1 MPLKIRK
8 ALTDDIEQLT
18 KLINSA
24 YRDQLSR
31 SWTTEKSFVQG
42 NRITIQQLERDLEQE
57 NFQLLIGESEQGLM
71 VGCIGLTFNE
81 DTVEIATFAID
92 PKVQNSGYGREM
104 LGFAENYVPNHHP
117 DASQFIMYVLDVRVE
132 LISYYE
138 RRGYYRTGCIE
149 AYPIEAEVGQPLV
162 PIQLIEMKK
171 AIL

>member
-1 MPLKIRK
+1 MPLNIRK

-42 NRITIQQLERDLEQE
+42 NRITIQQLERDLGQE
-57 NFQLLIGESEQGLM
+57 NFQLLIPTTSLLAYIFPIQGLWHST
-71 VGCIGLTFNE
+71 GNLIW
-81 DTVEIATFAID
+81 ID
-92 PKVQNSGYGREM
+92 VVAM
-104 LGFAENYVPNHHP
+104 
-117 DASQFIMYVLDVRVE
+117 SQFIMYVLDVRVE

-138 RRGYYRTGCIE
+138 RRGYCRTDRIE

-162 PIQLIEMKK
+162 PIQLIEMRK
-171 AIL
+171 AI